1 MPRARLTTIATLISA
16 VAGAIAI
23 MVSPIISNPLPLA
36 ITGAALVV
44 CGVIALLATD

>member
-1 MPRARLTTIATLISA
+1 MPRARLTTIAALISA

-23 MVSPIISNPLPLA
+23 MVSPIISNQLPLT

-44 CGVIALLATD
+44 CGVIALLAIE

>member
-1 MPRARLTTIATLISA
+1 MPRARLTTSAALISA

-23 MVSPIISNPLPLA
+23 MVSPIISNPMPLA
-36 ITGAALVV
+36 ITGAGLVG